1 MEHPPA
7 VLLKYLGVSPA
18 EGAAGSSDLA
28 VLGGTITVLLGDET
42 SAAGKLARYAAGLES
57 PRKGKVLAGSGM
69 APATSREGRAA
80 TGYITD
86 RIEAPPGMTPRGCVN
101 LAVTASGKNR
111 SSAGKNTGEILA
123 WLDLETV
130 SNLSL
135 EELSQPEIQR
145 TAMAVCMATSPE
157 LLVVDCPVHDSLH
170 NKLKTYASAGNAVLI
185 RTSSLGEIPSGVERI
200 ALCNKNGIVRVVR
213 HSELLSRAVGGAEI
227 SVAFYPSLPR
237 TQIETING
245 VKNLLHKEGK
255 YRFTHSETTYAV
267 TQLMNLARA
276 NSRAVIELHI
286 SRMPPAALLKLFE
299 QEKEKPETGGLFKE
313 EEGF

>member
-7 VLLKYLGVSPA
+7 VLLKFLGVSPA
-18 EGAAGSSDLA
+18 EGTAGSSDLA

-130 SNLSL
+130 SNLPL
-135 EELSQPEIQR
+135 EELSQPEIQEPQWQSAWLPHQSFWWW
-145 TAMAVCMATSPE
+145 TARFTTPSIP
-157 LLVVDCPVHDSLH
+157 
-170 NKLKTYASAGNAVLI
+170 KLKTYASAGNAVLI

-200 ALCNKNGIVRVVR
+200 ALCNKNGILRVVR
-213 HSELLSRAVGGAEI
+213 HSELLSRAVGGAEV

-245 VKNLLHKEGK
+245 VKNLLHKDGK